1 MVPAR
6 TSLTL
11 EHGGASEF
19 PAPDDQSVF
28 EHAPLLEV
36 LNQSPGGFVGQ
47 SATGVHVLLQ
57 ISVMVPSAV
66 VQMNEA
72 DSFFRQFAGK
82 QTIRCVGTVP
92 RFGAIHVENM
102 LGFPGGVHQF
112 GHRGLHSESHFVGG
126 DAGIGLGIP
135 DRLVAVPVQGGD
147 GVDQFPLLARAHA
160 LGVAQVVHGIS
171 GGIEFHSLKAARQEA
186 RASTAWR
193 RWAGGCV
200 RPRWS

>member
-36 LNQSPGGFVGQ
+36 LNQAGGFVGQ

-72 DSFFRQFAGK
+72 TFFRQFTGK

-92 RFGAIHVENM
+92 
-102 LGFPGGVHQF
+102 
-112 GHRGLHSESHFVGG
+112 GLAPYMSRLCWGSPETSISSGTEACIRKAFVGG

-135 DRLVAVPVQGGD
+135 DRPVAVPVQE
-147 GVDQFPLLARAHA
+147 VM
-160 LGVAQVVHGIS
+160 
-171 GGIEFHSLKAARQEA
+171 
-186 RASTAWR
+186 ASTSSFAR
-193 RWAGGCV
+193 PGS
-200 RPRWS
+200 RPRGCAGSARDLRWH